1 MSISEQ
7 LRENIK
13 TAMRAG
19 DKERLRVL
27 RMASAAIKQREVDE
41 RITLDDAQI
50 LSVLEKMI
58 KQRRDSVEQFTKGGR
73 DDLVAIE
80 SAEIEVLQDYLPQP
94 LSDAEVDTLIEQSIA
109 QTGAEGMR
117 DMGKVMAAIK
127 AQAAGRV
134 DMGKVSGRIKARL
147 TG

>member
-50 LSVLEKMI
+50 LGVLEKMI

-80 SAEIEVLQDYLPQP
+80 TAEIEVLQDYLPQP
-94 LSDAEVDTLIEQSIA
+94 LSDTEVDALIEDSIA

-134 DMGKVSGRIKARL
+134 DMGKVSGKIKARL